1 MKVVLTSLS
10 LVAWLALAGC
20 QTTDSISKQEK
31 IQPVPIFDA
40 WQLANME
47 TREVTGVDQLF
58 ALSAEQLEAFKSY
71 YFAPENADIE
81 QHVRLYNYLD
91 DLLYAFD
98 YRGDTLIANTAL
110 QNKAGNCMSLAIV
123 TSALA
128 EIANLEVRYQRVNSA
143 PIYRRFDNVMT
154 LSSHVRSHIY
164 APIPELAPDEIVLIR
179 PKLVIDYFR
188 ETTNASGN
196 FIDEADFLSM
206 YYQNIAGDALI
217 EEDYAL
223 AYANLKMAMVLD
235 PKNPETLNTLGVL
248 HRALGQD
255 ESAEKI
261 YQYALDHTEGSL
273 NLLSNYAVL
282 LEHQGR
288 LGALQ
293 NLEKRLA
300 NIEDDNPYRWFDI
313 ANQQF
318 AKQNYRKALRY
329 FKRSVKTAPYLHEGY
344 FGMAKSYYRLGQWLD
359 ASDNIRKASDLA
371 FTSDEANLYQ
381 AKLRELKS
389 DK

>member
-1 MKVVLTSLS
+1 M
-10 LVAWLALAGC
+10 
-20 QTTDSISKQEK
+20 
-31 IQPVPIFDA
+31 
-40 WQLANME
+40 
-47 TREVTGVDQLF
+47 
-58 ALSAEQLEAFKSY
+58 
-71 YFAPENADIE
+71 
-81 QHVRLYNYLD
+81 
-91 DLLYAFD
+91 
-98 YRGDTLIANTAL
+98 
-110 QNKAGNCMSLAIV
+110 
-123 TSALA
+123 
-128 EIANLEVRYQRVNSA
+128 
-143 PIYRRFDNVMT
+143 
-154 LSSHVRSHIY
+154 
-164 APIPELAPDEIVLIR
+164 
-179 PKLVIDYFR
+179 
-188 ETTNASGN
+188 
-196 FIDEADFLSM
+196 
-206 YYQNIAGDALI
+206 
-217 EEDYAL
+217 
-223 AYANLKMAMVLD
+223 
-235 PKNPETLNTLGVL
+235 
-248 HRALGQD
+248 GQD

-261 YQYALDHTEGSL
+261 YHYALDQTEGSL